1 MLTIVKALR
10 QQANAT
16 LLVELR
22 VMQFTM
28 DLQREKR
35 YTDRHLF
42 KDCINHFYIFR
53 LRGSAG
59 VNNFSIS

>member
-10 QQANAT
+10 QLDNAT

-28 DLQREKR
+28 DLQRKKR
-35 YTDRHLF
+35 DTDQLLF
-42 KDCINHFYIFR
+42 KDCVNHFYIFR
-53 LRGSAG
+53 L
-59 VNNFSIS
+59 